1 MTNIPETGRTPRVQI
16 RLVVIQILVLSLLGT
31 LGGRLWYLQI
41 REGDEYAKEASGNHV
56 QQVVEPAVRGSILG
70 PRSAPA
76 GPQAKIP
83 MHAKTGTAEVYG
95 KQTTSWFATYT
106 KDYTV
111 VMTISQGGTGS
122 GASGPAVRN
131 IYALYGVSDDG
142 TINKKNAL
150 LPTPEKSLPKI
161 QTDGTIKAPK
171 VAKDPAKDQRA
182 SQEGAPEPDETQ
194 QAATVNTSTGGN
206 RLTRRGA
213 VCAETG
219 GCSHDRGQQL
229 PGLRVRPRA
238 RGLDPAAGPR
248 LAGPP
253 ARLADLFSALALS
266 MIGSLLVFS
275 ATRNRT
281 EINQGDPYY
290 FLIRHLMNTSIGFAL
305 MIGTVWVGHRTLRTA
320 VPLLY
325 GASVFLILLVL
336 TPLGST
342 VNGAH
347 SWIVL
352 GGGFSLQPSEFVKIT
367 IILGMAMLLAARVD
381 AGDKPYPDHRTVLQ
395 ALGLAA
401 VPMLIVMLMPDLG
414 SVMVMV
420 IIVLGV
426 LLASGASNRWVFGL
440 LGAGT
445 LGAVA
450 VWQLGILD
458 EYQIARFAAFANPS
472 LDPAGVGYNTNQAR
486 IAIGSAD

>member
-1 MTNIPETGRTPRVQI
+1 MTGANSFQV
-16 RLVVIQILVLSLLGT
+16 
-31 LGGRLWYLQI
+31 
-41 REGDEYAKEASGNHV
+41 SG
-56 QQVVEPAVRGSILG
+56 
-70 PRSAPA
+70 
-76 GPQAKIP
+76 
-83 MHAKTGTAEVYG
+83 Y
-95 KQTTSWFATYT
+95 
-106 KDYTV
+106 
-111 VMTISQGGTGS
+111 
-122 GASGPAVRN
+122 GPAR
-131 IYALYGVSDDG
+131 AGW
-142 TINKKNAL
+142 TRL
-150 LPTPEKSLPKI
+150 LARDSL
-161 QTDGTIKAPK
+161 A
-171 VAKDPAKDQRA
+171 R
-182 SQEGAPEPDETQ
+182 
-194 QAATVNTSTGGN
+194 
-206 RLTRRGA
+206 RL
-213 VCAETG
+213 
-219 GCSHDRGQQL
+219 DW
-229 PGLRVRPRA
+229 PI
-238 RGLDPAAGPR
+238 
-248 LAGPP
+248 
-253 ARLADLFSALALS
+253 LFSALALS
-266 MIGSLLVFS
+266 MIGSILVFS

-290 FLIRHLMNTSIGFAL
+290 FLIRHLMNTGIGFAL

-325 GASVFLILLVL
+325 GASLFLLLLVL

-347 SWIVL
+347 SWIVI

-420 IIVLGV
+420 IIVLGL

-440 LGAGT
+440 LGAGAA
-445 LGAVA
+445 GAIA
-450 VWQLGILD
+450 VWQLHILD

-486 IAIGSAD
+486 IAIGSGGLTGAGLFHGSQTTGQFVPEQQTDFVFTVAGEELGFVGAGLIIVLLGVILWRACRIARETTELYGTIVAAGIVAWFAFQSFENVGMTLGIMPVTGLPLPFVSYGGSSMFATWVAVGLLQSIRVQRPMSA

>member
-1 MTNIPETGRTPRVQI
+1 MTGANSFQV
-16 RLVVIQILVLSLLGT
+16 
-31 LGGRLWYLQI
+31 
-41 REGDEYAKEASGNHV
+41 SG
-56 QQVVEPAVRGSILG
+56 
-70 PRSAPA
+70 
-76 GPQAKIP
+76 
-83 MHAKTGTAEVYG
+83 Y
-95 KQTTSWFATYT
+95 
-106 KDYTV
+106 
-111 VMTISQGGTGS
+111 
-122 GASGPAVRN
+122 GPAR
-131 IYALYGVSDDG
+131 AGW
-142 TINKKNAL
+142 TRL
-150 LPTPEKSLPKI
+150 LARDSL
-161 QTDGTIKAPK
+161 A
-171 VAKDPAKDQRA
+171 R
-182 SQEGAPEPDETQ
+182 
-194 QAATVNTSTGGN
+194 
-206 RLTRRGA
+206 RL
-213 VCAETG
+213 
-219 GCSHDRGQQL
+219 DW
-229 PGLRVRPRA
+229 PI
-238 RGLDPAAGPR
+238 
-248 LAGPP
+248 
-253 ARLADLFSALALS
+253 LFSALTLS
-266 MIGSLLVFS
+266 MIGSILVFS

-290 FLIRHLMNTSIGFAL
+290 FLIRHLMNTGIGFAL

-325 GASVFLILLVL
+325 GASLFLILLVL

-347 SWIVL
+347 SWIVI

-420 IIVLGV
+420 IIVLGL

-440 LGAGT
+440 LGAGAA
-445 LGAVA
+445 GAIA
-450 VWQLGILD
+450 VWQLHILD

-486 IAIGSAD
+486 IAIGSGGLTGAGLFHGSQTTGQFVPEQQTDFVFTVAGEELGFVGAGLIIVLLGVVLWRACRIARETTELYGTIVAAGIVAWFAFQSFENIGMTLGIMPVTGLPLPFVSYGGSSMFATWVAVGLLQSIRVQRPMSA